1 MTLCRFSIENR
12 IRNDPNAK
20 GPLNKSSA
28 VIIYLKRGFPRD
40 NLATVVFC
48 TAECLFHVEQRGLQH
63 IGYKS
68 LRQIMTWESPLTVL
82 LLYAWLQRRIQ
93 HYHAMPVFYQPTCPN
108 LFMCSC
114 YGDTSP
120 FFLRGML
127 TILTSV
133 LHKVSALLSSMM
145 LCSDL
150 QILTTGATDYRTSR
164 SSIGLDVV
172 VWSQSPLVWIM

>member
-1 MTLCRFSIENR
+1 ME
-12 IRNDPNAK
+12 
-20 GPLNKSSA
+20 SSA
-28 VIIYLKRGFPRD
+28 VIIYLKRGFPQD

-48 TAECLFHVEQRGLQH
+48 TAECLFHVEQRGLRH

-68 LRQIMTWESPLTVL
+68 LRQIMTCESPLTVL
-82 LLYAWLQRRIQ
+82 VIRVVAKKNPTLSCHACLL
-93 HYHAMPVFYQPTCPN
+93 PTNMSKSFCV
-108 LFMCSC
+108 LLLWWHI
-114 YGDTSP
+114 T
-120 FFLRGML
+120 FFFRGML

-133 LHKVSALLSSMM
+133 LHKVSPLLSSMM